1 MIDYTNTILF
11 SLGLLGVLLHI
22 LVELNKINRATNG
35 NIKILQYLKLEVFS
49 ILISAIVVIVSILV
63 KKEITQLEVVG
74 KWLGLGF
81 IAIGY
86 MGQSLLVFVIGK
98 AHSVIHKDNT
108 GTTTT
113 DVTTPEL

>member
-1 MIDYTNTILF
+1 MINYTNTILF

-63 KKEITQLEVVG
+63 KREITQLEVVG

-98 AHSVIHKDNT
+98 ANNVISNKT
-108 GTTTT
+108 EAE
-113 DVTTPEL
+113 VTTPEL